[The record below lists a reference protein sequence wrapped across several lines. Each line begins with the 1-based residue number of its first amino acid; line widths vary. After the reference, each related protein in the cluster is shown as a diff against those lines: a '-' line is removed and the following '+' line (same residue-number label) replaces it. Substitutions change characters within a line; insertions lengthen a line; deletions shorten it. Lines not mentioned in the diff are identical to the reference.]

1 MEIIRENDI
10 DKVFFSFRIKLSH
23 KKFAL
28 VKDFLDA
35 NFEYEINR
43 MKSKVIVIVDIEKMI
58 VIEKIKTLLNDYKL
72 KLKEVDIFIGITSS
86 YDMGGL
92 TVPVSV
98 LNIIRNIECDLHF
111 SYVSC

>member
-10 DKVFFSFRIKLSH
+10 DDIFFSFRIKVSD

-28 VKDFLDA
+28 IKEFLDA

-43 MKSKVIVIVDIEKMI
+43 KKSFVIVVIDIENLI
-58 VIEKIKTLLNDYKL
+58 TAEKLKTLLNDYKL
-72 KLKEVDIFIGITSS
+72 KSKEVNIFIGITSS

-92 TVPVSV
+92 TVPQSV
-98 LNIIRNIECDLHF
+98 LNIIRNIKCDLHF
-111 SYVSC
+111 SYVVG